1 MAIDYSDTPCFIL
14 LWLMISLLFVLQK
27 TNEVKSYLDDL
38 IDNYIDLN
46 Y

>member
-1 MAIDYSDTPCFIL
+1 
-14 LWLMISLLFVLQK
+14 MINLLFVLQK